1 MWSTG
6 TRYQVAFPK
15 TPMRLS
21 LLLLP
26 LLCQLCL
33 CDDATQ
39 LCGSLEAQT
48 SCGQCIKQHPECAW
62 CRDPHSTE
70 QKRCQVRS
78 AFKTETCNP
87 SYVYSPVTEIRIGP
101 HNMPL
106 GSPGSGKSI
115 VQLEPQQN
123 MPLGSPGSGKS
134 IVQLEPQQV
143 VLRMKPGDTLIVP
156 YKYLHRK
163 PPAGYDV
170 KDFLVQTS
178 EYKKLGI
185 NLQFLVDCNGKETET
200 KQCSAIK
207 EGQKIN
213 FKIKVTLMDCR
224 DGADVAISV
233 GVYGYTTV
241 SALYITPLCGCECE
255 KPSQQ
260 EKNSPLCHQ
269 HGNLICGQCVC
280 ESTRGGDRCECPL
293 ASYGVKN
300 ALELEDRCRE
310 KPGAP
315 ICSGKG
321 LCRCGQ
327 CQCNLQTISGRF
339 CQCDHL
345 SCPTGADGRQC
356 SGNGVCEC
364 GTCRCEEGW
373 ERDDCS
379 CSTDKGTCMEGG
391 TECSGN
397 GHCECGKC
405 VCDEGFNGA
414 TCGIADEVVTAAPTE
429 PEEAIEEEPTETAE
443 ADLKEDEMA
452 EADDKIDAGAAD
464 DTIPEATESD
474 YSAPEPGTP
483 EEAKSSAPAVLVSL
497 VFVSIASMLI

>member
-1 MWSTG
+1 
-6 TRYQVAFPK
+6 
-15 TPMRLS
+15 
-21 LLLLP
+21 
-26 LLCQLCL
+26 L

-87 SYVYSPVTEIRIGP
+87 TYVYSPVTEIRIGP
-101 HNMPL
+101 H
-106 GSPGSGKSI
+106 
-115 VQLEPQQN
+115 N

-185 NLQFLVDCNGKETET
+185 NLQFFVDCNGYVFEVRVSSERSRVESKGGTDT
-200 KQCSAIK
+200 FRIRTRTVWLVHLNGLQ
-207 EGQKIN
+207 
-213 FKIKVTLMDCR
+213 VTLMDCR

-241 SALYITPLCGCECE
+241 SALYITPLCGRRIHHCATNMAISSAVNVFAKRLEVV
-255 KPSQQ
+255 
-260 EKNSPLCHQ
+260 
-269 HGNLICGQCVC
+269 I
-280 ESTRGGDRCECPL
+280 
-293 ASYGVKN
+293 GVN
-300 ALELEDRCRE
+300 
-310 KPGAP
+310 
-315 ICSGKG
+315 
-321 LCRCGQ
+321 
-327 CQCNLQTISGRF
+327 ISGRF

-373 ERDDCS
+373 EREDCS

-414 TCGIADEVVTAAPTE
+414 TCGIADEVATAAPTE
-429 PEEAIEEEPTETAE
+429 PEEAIEEEPTEPSE
-443 ADLKEDEMA
+443 
-452 EADDKIDAGAAD
+452 
-464 DTIPEATESD
+464 
-474 YSAPEPGTP
+474 
-483 EEAKSSAPAVLVSL
+483 
-497 VFVSIASMLI
+497 